1 MALPRNRRHIVV
13 SDPPK
18 VERYTPHRLRIPARE
33 LPIPSS
39 RPAHGAALK
48 QSIQHATHEALKRR
62 ETAFAAGLSVHGAAP
77 GTYIEFES
85 QPDVPLNL
93 TSLED
98 MRAGIEL
105 VAFTER
111 ETDEP
116 KPRKIQRAEVFVP
129 DGKVKH
135 FIKRFE
141 SYAKTSPKQKRE
153 RRYEDM
159 LDRVAALRLATLRSL
174 WTDDED
180 AYPGDG
186 ETAWWEV
193 WLRRHDGGELS
204 RLMEF
209 AAAQGLGVGERRLEF
224 HDRIVTLVRATPA
237 QLSVSIDV
245 LNDVAEVQRAKETSA
260 VFVDMGPEEQAEWV
274 KDLLDRTDGPDAS
287 SPAVC
292 ILDTGIARGHPL
304 LEVAAAAEDCTA
316 VDITWGAEDDGGGPG
331 MMGHGTQMA
340 ELALYGDLASAL
352 AASTIVRLDHRLESV
367 KILPP
372 KGANPPEL
380 YGAIT
385 AEAAS
390 RAEVQ
395 APRRRRCFM
404 MAVTAE
410 DKRDRGQPTSWS
422 SAVDALAAGRAFD
435 PSTQGLVYLDTSDR
449 GFERRLFV
457 VSAGN
462 VDGVRLMANHLD
474 RSDVEPVH
482 DPGQAWNALTVGAFT
497 NRIAIQSDDWQGYDP
512 VAEAGDLSP
521 WSTTSVAF
529 AAEWPVKPDVV
540 YEGGNVVK
548 NGRGE
553 VDFPCPDLCLLSTHY
568 RPSEKSFVACD
579 GTSAATAQVARMAA
593 TIEAQYPTLWPE
605 SVRGLIV
612 HSAEWTRAMKSH
624 LKGGDGKRA
633 RERLMRRYGYGVPE
647 LSRAL
652 RSAGDSL
659 TLIGQGTI
667 RPFAPKDDDANT
679 RQMGDMHLFELPWPT
694 DVLEGLAEQPVRL
707 RVTLSYFIEP
717 NPGRRGR
724 TKRHRYASHGLR
736 FDVKGATESVD
747 DFRKRLNRQAL
758 DEDEEKPTANASDSW
773 YFGKQARN
781 RGSVHSDVLSD
792 LAANLAYRGVI
803 GVYPVSGW
811 WKDQPKRDRS
821 DRGARYALIVSIDT
835 QATDIDLWT
844 PVATR
849 VGLPIAIDV
858 EI

>member
-1 MALPRNRRHIVV
+1 MTLPRNRRHIVV
-13 SDPPK
+13 PDSPK
-18 VERYTPHRLRIPARE
+18 VERYRPHPLRIPPRE

-48 QSIQHATHEALKRR
+48 QSIQNATHEALKRR

-93 TSLED
+93 TGLED
-98 MRAGIEL
+98 LRAGIEL

-111 ETDEP
+111 ETNEP
-116 KPRKIQRAEVFVP
+116 EPRKIQRAEVFVP
-129 DGKVKH
+129 DGQVKH

-141 SYAKTSPKQKRE
+141 SYAKTSPRQKRE
-153 RRYEDM
+153 RRYEKT
-159 LDRVAALRLATLRSL
+159 LDPVAALRRATLRSL
-174 WTDDED
+174 WTDNDD
-180 AYPGDG
+180 AYPGDD

-209 AAAQGLGVGERRLEF
+209 AAAQGLDVAERRLQF

-274 KDLLDRTDGPDAS
+274 KDLLNRTTGPDTS

-304 LEVAAAAEDCTA
+304 LEAATDAEDCTA
-316 VDITWGAEDDGGGPG
+316 VDITWGAGDDS
-331 MMGHGTQMA
+331 GHGTQMA
-340 ELALYGDLASAL
+340 GLALYGDLANVL
-352 AASTIVRLDHRLESV
+352 AASTTVRLDHRLESV

-395 APRRRRCFM
+395 APRRKRCFM

-410 DKRDRGQPTSWS
+410 DERDQGQPTSWS
-422 SAVDALAAGRAFD
+422 SAVDALAAGRVFD
-435 PSTQGLVYLDTSDR
+435 PSTQGLVYLDAGDR
-449 GFERRLFV
+449 GLERRLFILSV
-457 VSAGN
+457 GN
-462 VDGVRLMANHLD
+462 VEGANLSANHLD

-482 DPGQAWNALTVGAFT
+482 DPAQAWNALTVGAFT
-497 NRIAIQSDDWQGYDP
+497 NRIAIRSDDWRGHDP

-521 WSTTSVAF
+521 WSTTSVTF

-593 TIEAQYPTLWPE
+593 TIESQYPTLWPE

-612 HSAEWTRAMKSH
+612 HSAKWTPAMKSH
-624 LKGGDGKRA
+624 LKGSDGKRA

-647 LSRAL
+647 LPRAL

-659 TLIGQGTI
+659 TLIAQGI
-667 RPFAPKDDDANT
+667 ISPFAPKGDDTRT
-679 RQMGDMHLFELPWPT
+679 RQMGEMHLFELPWPT
-694 DVLEGLAEQPVRL
+694 DVLEGLAEQPVSL
-707 RVTLSYFIEP
+707 RVTISYFIEP

-747 DFRKRLNRQAL
+747 DFRKRLNQQAL
-758 DEDEEKPTANASDSW
+758 DEDEEKPTASASDSW
-773 YFGKQARN
+773 YFGKKARN
-781 RGSVHSDVLSD
+781 RGSVHSDILSD

-803 GVYPVSGW
+803 GIYPVSGW

-821 DRGARYALIVSIDT
+821 DRGTRYSLIVSIDT

-844 PVATR
+844 PVATK
-849 VGLPIAIDV
+849 VGLPIV
-858 EI
+858 TEIGV